1 MTGTSDGSDG
11 GAIRCDRCPP
21 HIILSV
27 DIFDTGVRAERSLRT
42 IISEGTRPVTVG
54 ITIPALVRADEL
66 IMDTPSLCECITLAY
81 RIEASS
87 EALSAGVLW
96 KNSFTEVAEL
106 QMNALVSYGTKR
118 IFRTIPS
125 DHVNPS
131 LLEASLKSRFRES
144 ASTAKSDWWRK

>member
-1 MTGTSDGSDG
+1 
-11 GAIRCDRCPP
+11 
-21 HIILSV
+21 
-27 DIFDTGVRAERSLRT
+27 
-42 IISEGTRPVTVG
+42 
-54 ITIPALVRADEL
+54 
-66 IMDTPSLCECITLAY
+66 MDTPSLCECITLAY

-96 KNSFTEVAEL
+96 KNSFTEVPEL

-131 LLEASLKSRFRES
+131 LLRGIIKKQVS
-144 ASTAKSDWWRK
+144 